1 MLSIGYCYFV
11 ESAEVG
17 LNMEISRKSPSKMS
31 NTRRS
36 KRKRN
41 TDITKRRE
49 KKIDPCRRSN
59 KEDEHL
65 PILPLNLFLQ
75 PIMFKRARKS
85 LF

>member
-17 LNMEISRKSPSKMS
+17 LVGLNMEISLKSPSKMS

-41 TDITKRRE
+41 TDTTKRRK
-49 KKIDPCRRSN
+49 KKIDPWRRSN
-59 KEDEHL
+59 KEDEH
-65 PILPLNLFLQ
+65 
-75 PIMFKRARKS
+75 
-85 LF
+85 